1 MADWRQTLTFWRC
14 KVSGDLMRG
23 RGRERVIED
32 DGEKECLWVFL
43 CFTNIVVVTLAVSQ
57 PHVSAQLSRVSWL
70 WADVTFVLINI
81 PITPF
86 CHYMVLWMQW
96 KGCSVSLSLFLF
108 QLVRL
113 LNYQSYSAWPIYIYC
128 WEHFYANYLQWKLME
143 CVMCFN
149 PRGHSL
155 LRISGQISFA
165 QMLGWVLLNGVKR
178 GL

>member
-1 MADWRQTLTFWRC
+1 MERKNAFGC
-14 KVSGDLMRG
+14 SCVSQILSLWPSRYPSLMFQ
-23 RGRERVIED
+23 
-32 DGEKECLWVFL
+32 LSW
-43 CFTNIVVVTLAVSQ
+43 AVSADYGQ
-57 PHVSAQLSRVSWL
+57 MWRLCWL
-70 WADVTFVLINI
+70 IFPSLPFVTIWF
-81 PITPF
+81 
-86 CHYMVLWMQW
+86 Y
-96 KGCSVSLSLFLF
+96 GCSGKDAHFPYLHFLF